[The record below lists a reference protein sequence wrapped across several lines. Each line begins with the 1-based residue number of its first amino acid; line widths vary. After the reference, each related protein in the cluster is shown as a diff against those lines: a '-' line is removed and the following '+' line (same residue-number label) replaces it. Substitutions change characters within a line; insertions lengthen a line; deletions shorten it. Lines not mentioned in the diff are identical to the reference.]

1 MVTMNISLPES
12 MRDFIEAQITK
23 GGYGTVSEYMRALV
37 REAQKR
43 EEQEKLELEAKL
55 LVALKQ
61 EAKEMTDEDWK
72 EIRRQVQRR
81 YGKTK
86 KS

>member
-55 LVALKQ
+55 LIALKQ

-72 EIRRQVQRR
+72 EIRRQVRRR

>member
-72 EIRRQVQRR
+72 EIRRQVRRR